1 MNTETLNI
9 ENELSILKSELA
21 RKELEIASLRDKLH
35 EHRNQQADIEDER
48 RALLYMLED
57 LNESS
62 SKIMMAQ
69 KEWIGTFDSISD
81 PIFIHDEDFRIIKAN
96 IAYQEISE
104 TPFGEIIGQQYYN
117 VYPKLFGPQGI
128 CHREHELSESEEE
141 LEVPSISKVFK
152 VKSYLLKQNGMEHKY
167 FIHVMEDITEL
178 KGAYQTLKQ
187 ETEINTHLLMIA
199 EATAQLTDI
208 NKLMSSVLHC
218 MFNILKNDICLSYL
232 YDDEGNCFR
241 PLESYNLDKKSVSLF
256 RTETIDKNVEY
267 IRWALELKEAVII
280 PPPFDLK
287 IAAKREDQRQSIE
300 VLTWIEKNN
309 TLVIIPLIS
318 KEIILGLVMCV
329 FKNYREFTERDK
341 KLLQGLSH
349 QITTALEQARLYRSS
364 TEKTLALSH
373 KIETIQ
379 IMHEIDKTI
388 LSTLEPQDILDT
400 AVRMIGR
407 LIQCDRVTVVLVN
420 KDRQVFEVAAAF
432 GTSFAKK
439 GFFIKF
445 TDTITKEVLDTGRPQ
460 YNQNLLHIKSPLLLE
475 KLLIEDGFLS
485 DIRVPLTIK
494 GEVTGI
500 ISLGSKR
507 PAAFTPSDLTTL
519 ENLTSQIGIAMENSR
534 LVSDLE
540 DLFIGVVMALS
551 SAIDAKSPWT
561 SGHSKRVTKYAGD
574 IGKEMGLSEKEL
586 RDIELTGLLH
596 DVGKIGTYEAILDK
610 PGKLNDEEIRIMR
623 SHPSKGAEIL
633 SPIKLLFNV
642 IPAIKHH
649 HEYYNG
655 SGYPDGLK
663 GDSIPLH
670 ARILA
675 VADTVDAMGAERP
688 YRKGKSIDVIVD
700 ELKRCS
706 GTQFDPGV
714 VAAFL
719 RTIEISPS
727 PPP

>member
-1 MNTETLNI
+1 MKV
-9 ENELSILKSELA
+9 NELDVQTDLSLLKSELA

-35 EHRNQQADIEDER
+35 EHRNQQTEIEDER

-62 SKIMMAQ
+62 SKITMAQ

-96 IAYQEISE
+96 TEYQKISE
-104 TPFGEIIGQQYYN
+104 TPFGEIIGQPYY
-117 VYPKLFGPQGI
+117 YIFPKLFGPQGI
-128 CHREHELSESEEE
+128 CHKEHELSESEEE

-152 VKSYLLKQNGMEHKY
+152 VKSYLLKQNEREHKY
-167 FIHVMEDITEL
+167 FIHVIEDITEL

-208 NKLMSSVLHC
+208 NKLMQRVLHC
-218 MFNILKNDICLSYL
+218 MFNILKNDISLSYL
-232 YDDEGNCFR
+232 YDDEANCFR
-241 PLESYNLDKKSVSLF
+241 PLESYNLDKKAVSLF
-256 RTETIDKNVEY
+256 RTEAIDKNLEY
-267 IRWALELKEAVII
+267 VKWALKLKEAVII
-280 PPPFDLK
+280 PPPFDMTIK
-287 IAAKREDQRQSIE
+287 TKNKHHSRPQSKPIE
-300 VLTWIEKNN
+300 VLTWIEKNS
-309 TLVIIPLIS
+309 TLIFIPLIS
-318 KEIILGLVMCV
+318 KDSILGLVICV
-329 FKNYREFTERDK
+329 FKNHREFSERDR

-364 TEKTLALSH
+364 MEKTIELSH
-373 KIETIQ
+373 KIEAIQ
-379 IMHEIDKTI
+379 IMHETDRTI

-400 AVRMIGR
+400 TVRMIGR
-407 LIQCDRVTVVLVN
+407 LIPCDRMTVVLVN
-420 KDRQVFEVAAAF
+420 KEQQIFEVAAAF

-439 GFFIKF
+439 GFFVKF

-485 DIRVPLTIK
+485 DIRVPLTVK

-507 PAAFTPSDLTTL
+507 QAAFTPSDLKTL

-540 DLFIGVVMALS
+540 DLFMGVVTALS
-551 SAIDAKSPWT
+551 SAIDAKSTWT

-574 IGKEMGLSEKEL
+574 IAKEMGLSEKDL

-610 PGKLNDEEIRIMR
+610 PGKINDEEIRIMR

-633 SPIKLLFNV
+633 SPIKFLYNV

-655 SGYPDGLK
+655 TGYPDGLQ
-663 GDSIPLH
+663 GEDIPPLH

-688 YRKGKSIDVIVD
+688 YRKGRSIEVIVD

-706 GTQFDPGV
+706 GTQFDQGV

-719 RTIEISPS
+719 RTLE
-727 PPP
+727 